1 MTKFDLKRATVEELI
16 ERFLSLGIEQ
26 DKMEMEGF
34 GSRANRAIRARLDVE
49 DELKGRDSDARRL
62 LVRFYEHQN
71 IQVQCNAASATL
83 ALFPEKGPS
92 EARTDQ
98 KPEAR
103 SDEPGGRDDL
113 GQHRQGPRCAEVRG
127 PMRRRPLLRSNEAP
141 NPNARTCSTFA
152 TSMEAW
158 RLECTM

>member
-16 ERFLSLGIEQ
+16 ERFLALGIEQ

-83 ALFPEKGPS
+83 ALFPEKARRKLEQIRSRKLGVTS
-92 EARTDQ
+92 LEAGMTLVNID
-98 KPEAR
+98 K
-103 SDEPGGRDDL
+103 GRDV
-113 GQHRQGPRCAEVRG
+113 PR
-127 PMRRRPLLRSNEAP
+127 
-141 NPNARTCSTFA
+141 
-152 TSMEAW
+152 
-158 RLECTM
+158 